1 LQSITWDE
9 QSVAMLKPR
18 LQPLQHLLSVS
29 STIVIIAS
37 IVVGA
42 DAGVPIYGLHVPLAI
57 AIPAGAA
64 LGVIFA
70 AAALRFQVVRWRGAR
85 AARFPNPMP

>member
-1 LQSITWDE
+1 
-9 QSVAMLKPR
+9 
-18 LQPLQHLLSVS
+18 
-29 STIVIIAS
+29 
-37 IVVGA
+37 VVGA